1 MCQIRQNTT
10 KCGGWLIDW
19 TDGRVRNSAGRKT
32 EQNSAGQTDGRG
44 TERDR
49 TQLNSEYVINEN
61 ICELRNRMPMNARF
75 FIPYSEHL
83 KKKIFFFF

>member
-19 TDGRVRNSAGRKT
+19 TDGRT
-32 EQNSAGQTDGRG
+32 
-44 TERDR
+44 RDR
-49 TQLNSEYVINEN
+49 ARQNSEYVINEN